1 MMKSGIGAAKT
12 MLGLKSVLSVALL
25 TFYLLTIAGIT
36 IVPLLGFVFLIF
48 WVSFSRKY
56 APLFSVAAS
65 IILLLFVFLVTV
77 YFGRLT
83 TFGVDVQ
90 ASTVFGLS
98 GLVLIWSVP
107 ISTNTIWIQLKDF
120 WKSGLLFALIPAV
133 LSGLTLWVM
142 GFLSGSPKIAWVM
155 SGDAQTNTVLAREV
169 LSNHGESLG
178 KTATFTQDVL
188 ALAMSI
194 GREGVPDS
202 QLLIHDLTK
211 ISEAWSLMILISS
224 VLMGLIAWGLL
235 SRVRH
240 IVLVN
245 CVVVLAAIY
254 PLSWY
259 VNGFAIMFGFLNV
272 SLSTLLLSLT
282 WLIWQQGSSAKI
294 MGAGL
299 QLFLSVLFLATWPPL
314 VVIPLGFAAG
324 MLAQSWRKKFSR
336 VDIAVISIAA
346 LSFVVFAA
354 VAIAPSLMNS
364 GGGLQLDGSILDYRW
379 TTFLLVVCL
388 AFIAAFSAMETYKQS
403 NNISWGLLIF
413 AGSSSMGLAVLLW
426 GNRKLESIWIY
437 YPIKFAWVSG
447 AFLLIIS
454 ILVLS
459 SFVLS
464 REKVMSVIIGLTGTF
479 GILASFMLMN
489 SVPRWQ
495 VLPLARVAIGV
506 DPNEQMLPFVS
517 QWAGTKSIFS
527 HFKSTDEDISA
538 NQWLYHMA
546 VEKITDPIRDLAF
559 HPPKTLSEICS
570 ALVTLGPTATL
581 ITSDPEWANSIE
593 NQCDTPGGFT
603 IEVQKAN

>member
-1 MMKSGIGAAKT
+1 MGFKIALTVILIFGF
-12 MLGLKSVLSVALL
+12 LLS
-25 TFYLLTIAGIT
+25 TAGIS
-36 IVPLLGFVFLIF
+36 IVPLLVFVFLIY
-48 WVSFSRKY
+48 WLSFSGKY
-56 APLFSVAAS
+56 DPLFSVAAS
-65 IILLLFVFLVTV
+65 IISLLFVFLMTA

-83 TFGVDVQ
+83 SIGLDVQ
-90 ASTVFGLS
+90 SSAVFGLT
-98 GLVLIWSVP
+98 GLALIWTVP
-107 ISTNTIWIQLKDF
+107 ISTNNIGTQLKTF
-120 WKSGLLFALIPAV
+120 WKSGLFFAVAPSFF
-133 LSGLTLWVM
+133 SGLTLWIM
-142 GFLSGSPKIAWVM
+142 GAVGGSPKIAWVM

-194 GREGVPDS
+194 GREGIPDT

-211 ISEAWSLMILISS
+211 ISEAWAFMILLSS

-235 SRVRH
+235 SRTRNV
-240 IVLVN
+240 VLVN
-245 CVVVLAAIY
+245 FVVFLAALY

-272 SLSTLLLSLT
+272 SLASLLLSLT
-282 WLIWQQGSSAKI
+282 WLIWQQGSNSKL

-336 VDIAVISIAA
+336 VDIALVIIAA
-346 LSFVVFAA
+346 LSFVVFAV
-354 VAIAPSLMNS
+354 VAIAPSLMKS

-388 AFIAAFSAMETYKQS
+388 ALFAAFSAMGTFQQG

-413 AGSSSMGLAVLLW
+413 AASSSVGLAVLLW
-426 GNRKLESIWIY
+426 GNRNLESIWIY
-437 YPIKFAWVSG
+437 YPIKFAWTSG
-447 AFLLIIS
+447 AFLLIVS

-459 SFVLS
+459 SFVLG
-464 REKVMSVIIGLTGTF
+464 REKITPVIIGLIGTF

-506 DPNEQMLPFVS
+506 DPNEQMLPYVS
-517 QWAGTKSIFS
+517 EWAGTKSIFS
-527 HFKSTDEDISA
+527 HFKSTDEDISG

-559 HPPKTLSEICS
+559 HPPKTISEICS

-581 ITSDPEWANSIE
+581 ITSDPEWATSIE
-593 NQCDTPGGFT
+593 NQCVTSGGFT
-603 IEVQKAN
+603 VEVQKVG